1 MSGPGAPPDAAD
13 GRPVD
18 DGVPESGFLAA
29 VATLDDRVDRL
40 FEPLRGVAAV
50 DTAAKAITGLGDH
63 GWLWTGVAA
72 WRGRRSG
79 PARRSAVRALG
90 VAGVSSTLVNTAI
103 KRLVDRERPDTSDL
117 RLSDTGVPVREPR
130 TSSFPSGH
138 TLAAFCSA
146 AVLSR
151 PGDRRGSAFLYT
163 SAALIGVS
171 RIHLRH
177 HHTSDVLGGV
187 VIGTALGLVVRRL
200 R

>member
-1 MSGPGAPPDAAD
+1 MTDTDAREGVTDAAQA
-13 GRPVD
+13 GAGPT
-18 DGVPESGFLAA
+18 SGLLAS
-29 VATLDDRVDRL
+29 VADIDDRVDQL
-40 FEPLRGVAAV
+40 FEPLRGVPVLDA
-50 DTAAKAITGLGDH
+50 TAKAISALGDH

-79 PARRSAVRALG
+79 PTRRAAVRALG
-90 VAGVSSTLVNTAI
+90 VAGVSSAIVNAGIKLV
-103 KRLVDRERPDTSDL
+103 VDRERPDTSDL
-117 RLSDTGVPVREPR
+117 VLSDAGVPVRAPR

-151 PGDRRGSAFLYT
+151 PGDRRGNAFLYA
-163 SAALIGVS
+163 SAGLIGVS

-177 HHTSDVLGGV
+177 HHASDVVGGV

>member
-1 MSGPGAPPDAAD
+1 MTATDTHDDDVHAAPDPTAPAA
-13 GRPVD
+13 GL
-18 DGVPESGFLAA
+18 LAA
-29 VATLDDRVDRL
+29 VSAIDDRVDRL
-40 FEPLRGVAAV
+40 FEPLRGVPALDA
-50 DTAAKAITGLGDH
+50 TAKAVSALGDH

-79 PARRSAVRALG
+79 PTRRAAVRSLG
-90 VAGVSSTLVNTAI
+90 VAGVSSALLNAGIKLV
-103 KRLVDRERPDTSDL
+103 VDRERPDTSDL
-117 RLSDTGVPVREPR
+117 VLSGAGVSVRAPR

-151 PGDRRGSAFLYT
+151 PGDRRGNAFLYA
-163 SAALIGVS
+163 SAGLIGVS

-177 HHTSDVLGGV
+177 HHASDVVGGV
-187 VIGTALGLVVRRL
+187 AIGTALGLVVRRL